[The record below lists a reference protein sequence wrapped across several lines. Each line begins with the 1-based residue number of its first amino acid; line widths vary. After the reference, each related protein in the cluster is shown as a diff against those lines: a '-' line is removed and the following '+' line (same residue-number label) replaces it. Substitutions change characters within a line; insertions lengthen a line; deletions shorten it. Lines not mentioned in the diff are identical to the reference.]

1 MKKFYR
7 IFVVSEIIIDNEY
20 GEYGSWQ
27 KYSESETITPY
38 DGKLFESEEEAEKY
52 VEKVV
57 PNDKDYKNCQFIIQ
71 KVYVSNDY
79 NFNN

>member
-52 VEKVV
+52 LEKVV